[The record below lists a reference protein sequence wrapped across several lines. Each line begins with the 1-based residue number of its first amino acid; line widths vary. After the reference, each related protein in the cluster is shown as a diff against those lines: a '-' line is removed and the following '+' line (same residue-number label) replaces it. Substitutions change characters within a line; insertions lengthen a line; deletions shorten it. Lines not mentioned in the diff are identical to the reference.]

1 MEYTL
6 KEESFMNRVSD
17 QTEESE
23 RAVVWHMY
31 QPPPLFF
38 LILFFQFGKTELDRH
53 AAGIQAKFMET
64 KLEMTTDLVVEEG
77 SSSLVCIV

>member
-1 MEYTL
+1 
-6 KEESFMNRVSD
+6 MNRARD

-31 QPPPLFF
+31 QPPPPFFF

-53 AAGIQAKFMET
+53 SAGIQAEFMET

-77 SSSLVCIV
+77 RSSLVCIV